1 MYKREEKEG
10 IEELKEEVRLIRKCL
25 EEVVMILK
33 GRYTEAGGEREYGK
47 GTERSKGRG
56 ERNKKIIR
64 KKDLERKG
72 GRKESKGEARE
83 RRTIEKEDEKEQ
95 EDRQRKG
102 KKTGKENEN
111 WSRWEMRIKKE
122 ERK

>member
-33 GRYTEAGGEREYGK
+33 GRYTEAGGEREREYGK
-47 GTERSKGRG
+47 GTEKSKERG

-64 KKDLERKG
+64 KIWKG
-72 GRKESKGEARE
+72 KEEGRRVRE
-83 RRTIEKEDEKEQ
+83 RREKE
-95 EDRQRKG
+95 G
-102 KKTGKENEN
+102 L
-111 WSRWEMRIKKE
+111 
-122 ERK
+122 

>member
-33 GRYTEAGGEREYGK
+33 GRYTEAGGERKYGK
-47 GTERSKGRG
+47 GTEKSKGRG

-83 RRTIEKEDEKEQ
+83 RGTIEKEDRRRRSKRIDGGEEK
-95 EDRQRKG
+95 RQGRRMKIGVGG
-102 KKTGKENEN
+102 K
-111 WSRWEMRIKKE
+111 
-122 ERK
+122 